1 MDAGSRYLD
10 ACAQAELV
18 RRGEASPRELVEAAI
33 ARIEKLNPA
42 LNAVITMLFEEAR
55 EAAAS
60 AELPGGPLRGVPFL
74 LKDLGIEQAGQP
86 CFQGNRTLCDAG
98 FRSRRDSALG
108 ARFRAAGLVTL
119 GKTNTPEFGW
129 TCTTQPLA
137 FGATR
142 NPWDLERTPGGSSG
156 GSAAAVAAGLVPMA
170 HANDGGGSI
179 RIPASYCGLVGL
191 KPTRGRVPVPARI
204 DARMVADLVVCRSVR
219 DAAAALE
226 AVHGAE
232 PGAPYLAPASARSYR
247 EEVGADPGRLR
258 IGLLTRP
265 IGMLDELHPECVAAT
280 EDAARAL
287 EALGHAVEPAW
298 PDALL
303 DAERGPR
310 TMPIAIGELRAGL
323 AIHGNNTLGRPFAEE
338 DVEPFTWAMRAPA
351 YPMVS
356 AEQYLEAL
364 EWEQEWVAR
373 VVRWWHEGHD
383 LLLTPTVGVLP
394 PTLREMEPPPG
405 EPLATVLRV
414 AAQVAFTQPF
424 NLTGQPAISL
434 PLHWTPE
441 GLPVGVQLVADSGR
455 EDLLLRVAAQL
466 ERAQPW
472 ADRRPGPP
480 AGAGA

>member
-1 MDAGSRYLD
+1 MDDGSRDLD

-18 RRGEASPRELVEAAI
+18 RRSEVSPHELVEIAI
-33 ARIEKLNPA
+33 ARVEKLNPA
-42 LNAVITMLFEEAR
+42 ANAVITTLFEEAR
-55 EAAAS
+55 EAAS
-60 AELPGGPLRGVPFL
+60 SPDLPDGPLRGVPFL
-74 LKDLGIEQAGQP
+74 LKDLGIEQAEQP
-86 CFQGNRTLCDAG
+86 CYQGNRALRDAG

-108 ARFRAAGLVTL
+108 ARFRRAGLLTL

-191 KPTRGRVPVPARI
+191 KPTRGRVPVPARL
-204 DARMVADLVVCRSVR
+204 DARIVSDLVVCRSVR
-219 DAAAALE
+219 DAAATLE
-226 AVHGAE
+226 AVHGGE
-232 PGAPYLAPASARSYR
+232 PGAPYLALPPARSYR
-247 EEVGADPGRLR
+247 QEVGADPGPLR
-258 IGLLTRP
+258 IGVLTRP

-280 EDAARAL
+280 EGAARTL
-287 EALGHAVEPAW
+287 ESLGHAVEPAW

-303 DAERGPR
+303 DEERGER

-323 AIHGNNTLGRPFAEE
+323 VIHGNDTLGRPFGEP
-338 DVEPFTWAMRAPA
+338 DVEPFTWAMRAPDH
-351 YPMVS
+351 PIVT

-364 EWEQEWVAR
+364 EWEQKWAAR
-373 VVRWWHEGHD
+373 VVRWWREGHD
-383 LLLTPTVGVLP
+383 LLLTPTVGAPP
-394 PTLREMEPPPG
+394 PTLQEMEPPVG

-414 AAQVAFTQPF
+414 AGQVAFTQPF

-434 PLHWTPE
+434 PLHWTPV
-441 GLPVGVQLVADSGR
+441 GLPIGVQLVADVGR
-455 EDLLLRVAAQL
+455 EDLLLLVAAQL

-472 ADRRPGPP
+472 ADRRPPIH
-480 AGAGA
+480 A